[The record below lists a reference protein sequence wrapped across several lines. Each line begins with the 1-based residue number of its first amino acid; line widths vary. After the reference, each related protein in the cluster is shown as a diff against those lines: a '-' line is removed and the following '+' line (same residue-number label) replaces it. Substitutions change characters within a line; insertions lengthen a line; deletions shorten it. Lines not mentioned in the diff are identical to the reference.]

1 MVQTREQVEDARI
14 APATLGLPPHHAH
27 RFRRCVGSLVWAL
40 AGERVINIG
49 DLQNAGQKRNL
60 IASKSVRVPGAIP
73 LLVVVANDRQHRG
86 QRFQMTANLLSTDSV
101 TAHGHP
107 LVLRQLAGFE
117 KDAIRNPNFADVV
130 QIAAAIEREQTHSIQ
145 PQSDA
150 ESDAGK
156 RETLAVPACIRV
168 ALLNGPRQGEDNLF
182 GFIQAGPPAVLRA
195 HLLGALRTGLQQI
208 RPVVPRGRMHAIQVP
223 PSLRVLPDL
232 SALHGYWSYRQA
244 WRNP

>member
-1 MVQTREQVEDARI
+1 MPRATPVNARRSQCPPVF
-14 APATLGLPPHHAH
+14 ASRCSKARDHPLPPPP
-27 RFRRCVGSLVWAL
+27 
-40 AGERVINIG
+40 
-49 DLQNAGQKRNL
+49 K
-60 IASKSVRVPGAIP
+60 
-73 LLVVVANDRQHRG
+73 
-86 QRFQMTANLLSTDSV
+86 
-101 TAHGHP
+101 
-107 LVLRQLAGFE
+107 
-117 KDAIRNPNFADVV
+117 
-130 QIAAAIEREQTHSIQ
+130 
-145 PQSDA
+145 SDA
-150 ESDAGK
+150 ESAAGN